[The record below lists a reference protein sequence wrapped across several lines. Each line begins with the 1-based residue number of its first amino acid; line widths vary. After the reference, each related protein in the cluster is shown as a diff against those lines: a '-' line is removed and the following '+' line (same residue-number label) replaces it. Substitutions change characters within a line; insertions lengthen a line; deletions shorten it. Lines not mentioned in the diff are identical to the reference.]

1 MTALFVGVRLLE
13 PQHADRG
20 PGGMLHGA
28 VAQDAHRD
36 GGGGDGGY
44 DLAAL
49 FLMDPPK
56 PGAAPTRS
64 SSEGWLGDVV
74 VGRGGSGGRDRGG
87 VCAASDA
94 GDGVGGGADAAA
106 SVVAAGA
113 VDDIVSPLLPTSRS
127 VAAGGLGGRDL
138 LSVGAGGVALVGHPP
153 QVTLAE
159 HSRVP
164 RVPSTPHCAFPPDAT
179 VRLLPSSVADAAVCA
194 SADNNRV
201 VTPPR
206 PTGTPPQDEPGSAA
220 ERAMIRSAAGRAR
233 SLRTRRRNALRVS
246 NLMQAIEYL
255 EVANG
260 RLRIAVTQA
269 VAAAGS
275 SQRAGERA
283 RVLARLR
290 DALGSSA
297 GAGFMLFLR
306 GLLSGLEAQGS

>member
-1 MTALFVGVRLLE
+1 MCVGVRLLE
-13 PQHADRG
+13 LHRTDRG
-20 PGGMLHGA
+20 LGGMLHGA
-28 VAQDAHRD
+28 VAQDADRD

-49 FLMDPPK
+49 FLMDPPQ
-56 PGAAPTRS
+56 PGAAPACL
-64 SSEGWLGDVV
+64 SSEGWPGDVA
-74 VGRGGSGGRDRGG
+74 VGSGGSGGGDRGG
-87 VCAASDA
+87 VGGARDA
-94 GDGVGGGADAAA
+94 GDGVGGGADVRA
-106 SVVAAGA
+106 SMVATGV
-113 VDDIVSPLLPTSRS
+113 VDDIASPLPPTPPS

-138 LSVGAGGVALVGHPP
+138 PAVAADGVAPVGDPP

-159 HSRVP
+159 QSRVP
-164 RVPSTPHCAFPPDAT
+164 LVPSTRHCAPPTGAT
-179 VRLLPSSVADAAVCA
+179 VRLLPPPVADAAVGA
-194 SADNNRV
+194 SAVNNRV

-206 PTGTPPQDEPGSAA
+206 PSGTPPQEEPGSVA
-220 ERAMIRSAAGRAR
+220 ERAAIRSAAGRAR

-246 NLMQAIEYL
+246 NMVQAIDYL

-260 RLRIAVTQA
+260 RLRIAVTNA

-283 RVLARLR
+283 RVLAGLR

-297 GAGFMLFLR
+297 GAGVMLFLR